1 MNTFIIRNIPDP
13 TRELHYVLYIINET
27 KTNST
32 HNPMK
37 PNYPFRSSLTTE
49 AGVSGSS
56 ASNAFIS
63 SSWAF
68 KW

>member
-13 TRELHYVLYIINET
+13 TCELHYVLYIINET
-27 KTNST
+27 KTNPT
-32 HNPMK
+32 HKPINPD
-37 PNYPFRSSLTTE
+37 YSFRSSLTTV

-56 ASNAFIS
+56 ASNAFMS

>member
-1 MNTFIIRNIPDP
+1 MIRNIPDP

-27 KTNST
+27 KTEPT
-32 HNPMK
+32 HNPIK
-37 PNYPFRSSLTTE
+37 PNYSFRSSLTTV

-63 SSWAF
+63 SS
-68 KW
+68 